1 MHHVTALL
9 KTLQRL
15 PIDLRIK
22 PKLLIVA
29 FKTLYELATA
39 CFSNILSSIQRSP
52 SLSSSHTG
60 LFSAPWTAQACSPS
74 PLGLGWFLYLKCTL
88 PRPLHD
94 SLFTIQVPD
103 QMLPN
108 QQGLP
113 WPFHLKNP
121 LTFSITLPVYFL
133 HSANHNRKLSIVI
146 CCLPFH

>member
-60 LFSAPWTAQACSPS
+60 LFSAP
-74 PLGLGWFLYLKCTL
+74 
-88 PRPLHD
+88 
-94 SLFTIQVPD
+94 
-103 QMLPN
+103 
-108 QQGLP
+108 
-113 WPFHLKNP
+113 
-121 LTFSITLPVYFL
+121 
-133 HSANHNRKLSIVI
+133 
-146 CCLPFH
+146 